1 MTAVRTPDRD
11 WRTRELAHESPDL
24 GSCMPDSGSFSL
36 SERSSKKGVRP
47 VVGAA
52 EETSMT
58 MNIESPVSVRTLNVV
73 SVDYAAIKQRQRGMW
88 ASGDFSVIGTT
99 LQIVGETL
107 CEAARLDAGSR
118 VLDVAC
124 GNGNAALA
132 AAHRFCHVVGLD
144 YVPALLER
152 AKERAAAER
161 LVIDFVEGDAEQLPF
176 PNASF
181 DATLSTFGVMFAPD
195 QARAAR
201 ELVRVTKPGGKIAL
215 ASWTP
220 EGFVGRMLV
229 TVSKHVA
236 PPPGVA
242 SPVYWGNEDRLRELF
257 PHVAKLTVNRRAFV
271 FRYESPKHLIE
282 VFRTYYGPTFKAFG
296 ALGAEQQAR
305 LTLDLHELCEQF
317 RTPSQTKSLAIPA
330 EYLEVVI
337 DV

>member
-1 MTAVRTPDRD
+1 MTQVDQAPLSAR
-11 WRTRELAHESPDL
+11 
-24 GSCMPDSGSFSL
+24 SL
-36 SERSSKKGVRP
+36 QMAKGVDL
-47 VVGAA
+47 AA
-52 EETSMT
+52 
-58 MNIESPVSVRTLNVV
+58 V
-73 SVDYAAIKQRQRGMW
+73 KQRQQAMW
-88 ASGDFSVIGTT
+88 ASGDFSIIGTT

-107 CEAARLDAGSR
+107 CEAAELDAGSK

-132 AAHRFCHVVGLD
+132 AAHRFCRVVGLD

-152 AKERAAAER
+152 ARERAAAER
-161 LVIDFVEGDAEQLPF
+161 LPLELVEGDAEQLPF
-176 PNASF
+176 PGASF
-181 DATLSTFGVMFAPD
+181 DAVLSTFGVMFAPD

-201 ELVRVTKPGGKIAL
+201 ELVRVTRPGGKIAL

-229 TVSKHVA
+229 TVSKHVP

-242 SPVYWGNEDRLRELF
+242 SPVYWGNEERLRELF
-257 PHVAKLTVNRRAFV
+257 PNLPLRITRRNFV
-271 FRYESPKHLIE
+271 FRYESAKHMVD
-282 VFRTYYGPTFKAFG
+282 VFRQFYGPTHKAFG
-296 ALGAEQQAR
+296 ALDAERQTR

-317 RTPSQTKSLAIPA
+317 RNPQQTKSLAIPA